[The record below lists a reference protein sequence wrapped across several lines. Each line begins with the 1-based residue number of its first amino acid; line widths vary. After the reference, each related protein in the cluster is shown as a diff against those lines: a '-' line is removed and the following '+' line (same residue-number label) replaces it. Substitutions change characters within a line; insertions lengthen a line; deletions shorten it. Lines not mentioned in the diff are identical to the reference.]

1 MFEIETKR
9 SSVRSVA
16 AVANDIESVL
26 VSSRSVPTGF
36 GLLDTSLEGGL
47 RTGDLT
53 VVGGTPGVGKTTM
66 VLQMAR
72 NIAMSGR
79 RAVFACYDHDE
90 TSLLTRL
97 LLLELGDLTEGSLES
112 SSRTRARVRAIANG
126 ETTLGEEL
134 SGNLLLRAAHGR
146 LQTYGDRLWLQ
157 SASRTA
163 TGLDELATAARQVG
177 EGGTLFIDYMQKV
190 PSLEPVSE
198 DVRIDRVAAALKEI
212 ALEHNVAVVAVVV
225 GDQGGLSVRRIR
237 IQHVRGASGVAYESD
252 VILMLNEKHLAVSK
266 RHSAFDALAAE
277 GFKQRVVMSIDKN
290 RHGPDGID
298 LEFRKEF
305 LHFRFDPDGG
315 YVDEQLID
323 DLMFPE

>member
-1 MFEIETKR
+1 MFELESNR

-16 AVANDIESVL
+16 AVADAIESTT

-36 GLLDTSLEGGL
+36 GVLDQALEGGL

-53 VVGGTPGVGKTTM
+53 VVGGTPGVGKTTL

-72 NIAMSGR
+72 NIAMAGKR
-79 RAVFACYDHDE
+79 VVFACYDHDE

-97 LLLELGDLTEGSLES
+97 LMLELGDLTEGSIES
-112 SSRTRARVRAIANG
+112 ASRTRARVRAVARG

-146 LQTYGDRLWLQ
+146 LQAYGDRLWLQ
-157 SASRTA
+157 SASRTT
-163 TGLDELATAARQVG
+163 TGLEELSTAARQVG
-177 EGGTLFIDYMQKV
+177 SGGTLFVDYMQKV
-190 PSLEPVSE
+190 PSVDSASE
-198 DVRIDRVAAALKEI
+198 DVRIDHVAAALKEI

-225 GDQGGLSVRRIR
+225 GDQIGLSVRRIR
-237 IQHVRGASGVAYESD
+237 IQHMRGASGVAYESD
-252 VILMLNEKHLAVSK
+252 VILMLNEKYLAVSK
-266 RHSAFDALAAE
+266 RHSAFDAVAAE
-277 GFKQRVVMSIDKN
+277 SFKRRIVVSVDKN
-290 RHGPDGID
+290 RHGPGGID